1 MELVVK
7 NGFLSI
13 GDLKLKCSIGRN
25 GLTSNKS
32 EGDGCTPIGTFKIN
46 KILYRDD
53 KININNFMIESK
65 IIKPS
70 DGWCDDIRSDQYN
83 SGVKL
88 PFEYSAENLYRSDDL
103 YDIICVIDYNLNPIV
118 KNKGS
123 AIFLHV
129 AKGNFLPTEGCIAI
143 EKNSLLEIAIKLNKN
158 SSIKI
163 EY

>member
-7 NGFLSI
+7 NGFLSN
-13 GDLKLKCSIGRN
+13 GDLKLRCSIGRN

-70 DGWCDDIRSDQYN
+70 DGWCDDIRSDRYN
-83 SGVKL
+83 SEVKL
-88 PFEYSAENLYRSDDL
+88 PFEYSAENLYRSDSK
-103 YDIICVIDYNLNPIV
+103 YDYLILIKYNYP
-118 KNKGS
+118 KAMANKGS
-123 AIFLHV
+123 AIFIHLT
-129 AKGNFLPTEGCIAI
+129 KNYNPTKGCIA
-143 EKNSLLEIAIKLNKN
+143 LNKKDFLILCKLIN
-158 SSIKI
+158 KKTKI
-163 EY
+163 YLG